1 MPPALPG
8 DTYSDRASQRSGKDA
23 KEVAF
28 VGSGATAAGRAV
40 GANAFRMSELQAKL
54 IFQQLTQAFA
64 ANPDFPRREVERR
77 QTALLERLVRHAHA
91 NVPFY
96 RDGGRLKPLFRADG
110 AFDLAGWSDVPVL
123 TRNEAKANEEA
134 LHARV
139 TPPDMG
145 ELAAYS
151 TSGST
156 GTPLKFRQTLVQ
168 RVASEVL
175 INRALRWNGLWPI
188 HAFAMSRSVA
198 PANASPEGILVVKS
212 DLDFEVQVDML
223 RRRRT
228 THALAPPSV
237 AAAWAEAAGAG
248 GLPDMKAVLVAGSAL
263 TSETR
268 ARIERGLGVKVVELY
283 SASELGP
290 VAAEAPEGRLRV
302 NEEIVWLEGPR
313 SAVEARSATP
323 VVVTPFYAFATPLIR
338 YAPGDHLR
346 FSTATPKRA
355 PGLRR
360 IDQVIGRTRNLL
372 RLPDGRPFA
381 PSAIRGDTL
390 AKVLDHREWQLVQT
404 SLGEM
409 NFEHRHAE
417 TGDSGGDASAA
428 GLSERG
434 VAGPPHDDRLR

>member
-1 MPPALPG
+1 M
-8 DTYSDRASQRSGKDA
+8 SD
-23 KEVAF
+23 
-28 VGSGATAAGRAV
+28 
-40 GANAFRMSELQAKL
+40 LHAKL

-64 ANPDFPRREVERR
+64 ASPDFPRREVELR
-77 QTALLERLVRHAHA
+77 QKTLLERLVRHAHV

-96 RDGGRLKPLFRADG
+96 RDSGRLKPLFRADG

-123 TRNEAKANEEA
+123 TRNEAKANEDA

-156 GTPLKFRQTLVQ
+156 GTPLKFRQTLAQ

-175 INRALRWNGLWPI
+175 INRALRWNDLWPMQ
-188 HAFAMSRSVA
+188 AFAMSKNVA
-198 PANASPEGILVVKS
+198 PTREPPPGILIVPAE
-212 DLDFEVQVDML
+212 LDFAAQVEML
-223 RRRRT
+223 RRHRT
-228 THALAPPSV
+228 THALALPSV

-248 GLPDMKAVLVAGSAL
+248 GLPDLKAMLVAGSVL
-263 TSETR
+263 TVETR
-268 ARIERGLGVKVVELY
+268 ARIKRGLGAKVVNLY

-290 VAAEAPEGRLRV
+290 VAAEGPDGRLRV
-302 NEEIVWLEGPR
+302 NEETVWLEGPR
-313 SAVEARSATP
+313 NAAEAKSSTP
-323 VVVTPFYAFATPLIR
+323 VVVTPLFAFATPLIR
-338 YAPGDHLR
+338 YAPGDYVR
-346 FSTATPKRA
+346 FSNAAPKRA

-360 IDQVIGRTRNLL
+360 LETVIGRARNLL
-372 RLPDGRPFA
+372 RLPDGRPFL

-409 NFEHRHAE
+409 TFNIVAPRPPTAEEAQALRAYLDAALPAHRTTIAFIE
-417 TGDSGGDASAA
+417 AIANPMANGKPYEPF
-428 GLSERG
+428 LSLI
-434 VAGPPHDDRLR
+434 VPPT